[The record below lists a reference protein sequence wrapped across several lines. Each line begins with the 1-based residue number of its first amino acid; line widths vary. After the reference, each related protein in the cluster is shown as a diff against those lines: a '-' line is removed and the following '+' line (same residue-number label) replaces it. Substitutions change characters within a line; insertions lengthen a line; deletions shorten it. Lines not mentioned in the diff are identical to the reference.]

1 VSALLHNVQGIV
13 LRSTDYGEGNKILRL
28 LTREAGKVSV
38 MARGAKK
45 VKSRLG
51 AVSQVFTLGE
61 YTFFKS
67 GSMGTLNAGEIV
79 DAHHRLRE
87 DLMKSAYASYLTEL
101 ADRMLEDGEGG
112 SGLFDQLAAALTAIE
127 EEKDAQVV
135 VHIFELKMLMLAGY
149 SPVLDECVSC
159 GSRNGPFVA
168 FSAQHG
174 GTLCHLCLH
183 KDPRGT
189 PLTEAAWKLLRLF
202 QNVDIRRLGETAVK
216 PETKSVL
223 KQALRAYMDQ
233 YVGIVWKARS
243 FLDQMEK
250 YPLA

>member
-1 VSALLHNVQGIV
+1 MLYNVQGIV
-13 LRSTDYGEGNKILRL
+13 LRSTDYGEGNKILRI
-28 LTREAGKVSV
+28 LTREAGKVGV

-61 YTFFKS
+61 YSYFKS

-79 DAHHRLRE
+79 EAHHGLRE
-87 DLMKSAYASYLTEL
+87 DLMKSAYASYLVEMV
-101 ADRMLEDGEGG
+101 DRMLEDGEGG
-112 SGLFDQLAAALTAIE
+112 LGLFEQLSAGLTAIE
-127 EEKDAQVV
+127 EDKDAQIV

-159 GSRNGPFVA
+159 GSRGEPFAA

-174 GTLCHLCLH
+174 GTLCRHCLH
-183 KDPRGT
+183 KDPRGI

-202 QNVDIRRLGETAVK
+202 QNVDIRRLGATTVK
-216 PETKSVL
+216 PETKAIL
-223 KQALRAYMDQ
+223 KEALRSYMDQ
-233 YVGIVWKARS
+233 HVGIAWKARS

-250 YPLA
+250 YPL